1 MNLVSSL
8 VESYM
13 YADMYNREYSG
24 GSNELEK
31 FQNAGLPVDKIV
43 PSIQEN
49 TLLRVNN
56 VDLEQDGGGG
66 ESGVNYAAGPFAN
79 KVVPVGLVLIHMP
92 KDTDVEY
99 DNYLHPGMN
108 RDVVP
113 DSLFDILIGSVMKN
127 EQKRRRITPV
137 KRKIVKGTRK
147 HRN

>member
-49 TLLRVNN
+49 TLSRVNN
-56 VDLEQDGGGG
+56 ADLEQNGGGK
-66 ESGVNYAAGPFAN
+66 GPFAN

-92 KDTDVEY
+92 KDKDVEY
-99 DNYLHPGMN
+99 EDYLRPGMN
-108 RDVVP
+108 RNIVP
-113 DSLFDILIGSVMKN
+113 DSLFDILIGSVMKPDRDC
-127 EQKRRRITPV
+127 RRVTPV

>member
-31 FQNAGLPVDKIV
+31 LQNAGLPVEQIV

-49 TLLRVNN
+49 IKPHTNHA
-56 VDLEQDGGGG
+56 DLEQDGGGK
-66 ESGVNYAAGPFAN
+66 GPFAN
-79 KVVPVGLVLIHMP
+79 KVVPVGLVLIHIP
-92 KDTDVEY
+92 KDKDVEY
-99 DNYLHPGMN
+99 EDYLHPGMN
-108 RDVVP
+108 RNVVP
-113 DSLFDILIGSVMKN
+113 DSLFDMLIGSVMKN
-127 EQKRRRITPV
+127 DRERRRVTPV

>member
-43 PSIQEN
+43 PSIREN
-49 TLLRVNN
+49 TLSRVNN
-56 VDLEQDGGGG
+56 ADLKQDGGGK
-66 ESGVNYAAGPFAN
+66 GPFAN

-92 KDTDVEY
+92 KDKDVEY
-99 DNYLHPGMN
+99 EDYLHPGMN
-108 RDVVP
+108 RNIVP
-113 DSLFDILIGSVMKN
+113 DSLFDILIGSVMKP
-127 EQKRRRITPV
+127 ERERRRVTPV